1 MVQCESAQWSQI
13 VVTNS
18 ASWVTKTAPSNAAR
32 GELNM
37 GSRYP
42 TDRSVGTISGPE
54 AAGGYPATVAATHP
68 APPKSEIPAQSTRNA
83 ILAEALRCFAE
94 HGYEGT
100 SLNDIAAAVGIRRP
114 SLLHHFPS
122 KEALYREVFEG
133 ALVDWYAQVE
143 GAAEGPREGWPM
155 VDRMLTA
162 GFHFFMEHPEF
173 VRLVRREALE
183 GSGRLGVELG
193 AVLQPLFARAV
204 AFFEREMEA
213 GHLRPQDPE
222 QLLLTGYGALLSYF
236 SDVSFLRSEEHTSEL
251 QSPDHL

>member
-1 MVQCESAQWSQI
+1 MVRGRR
-13 VVTNS
+13 
-18 ASWVTKTAPSNAAR
+18 AATLR
-32 GELNM
+32 
-37 GSRYP
+37 
-42 TDRSVGTISGPE
+42 
-54 AAGGYPATVAATHP
+54 AVAATHP
-68 APPKSEIPAQSTRNA
+68 APSSSEIPAQSTRDA

-100 SLNDIAAAVGIRRP
+100 SLNDIAAGVGIRRP

-133 ALVDWYAQVE
+133 ALEDWYGQVE

-162 GFHFFMEHPEF
+162 GFRFFMEHPEF

-204 AFFEREMEA
+204 AFFEREMGA
-213 GHLRPQDPE
+213 GHLRAQDPE

-236 SDVSFLRSEEHTSEL
+236 SDVSFLESLLGHDPLTRPALDQRLEHIRAFFRAALE
-251 QSPDHL
+251 PDQ

>member
-1 MVQCESAQWSQI
+1 M
-13 VVTNS
+13 
-18 ASWVTKTAPSNAAR
+18 
-32 GELNM
+32 
-37 GSRYP
+37 
-42 TDRSVGTISGPE
+42 
-54 AAGGYPATVAATHP
+54 AATHP
-68 APPKSEIPAQSTRNA
+68 APPKSEIPAQSTRSA

-122 KEALYREVFEG
+122 KEALYREVF
-133 ALVDWYAQVE
+133 E

-204 AFFEREMEA
+204 AFFEREMAA
-213 GHLRPQDPE
+213 GHLRAQDPE

-236 SDVSFLRSEEHTSEL
+236 SDVSFLEALLGHDPLTRSALEQRLEHVRAFFRAAL
-251 QSPDHL
+251 QPDQ